1 MMSNRGMS
9 MRIALS
15 SLVLGVAAVGAG
27 SAQFGTAATASSRID
42 VKSSTARAEKALAA
56 KNADK
61 AIAFAEA
68 AVSASPR
75 DADLRTLLGRG
86 YLAAGRLLSAETAF
100 SDALTL
106 DGGQGRAAL
115 NLALVQTALGK
126 TDLARR
132 TIADHAAL
140 FTPSDRGLALA
151 LAGDVPG
158 AVALLE
164 ATIRADSGDARTRQ
178 NLALSYAL
186 AGRWKEAR
194 VMAAYDLT
202 PADADA
208 RIIQWSQFVRPSAAS
223 DQVASLLGI
232 NPVVDAGQPEML
244 ALAPAA
250 TPAKPP
256 AMLAQA
262 RPAPMIVAV
271 TAAASAVA
279 ETAQAVAL
287 APVAPSAVAPEAP
300 APVPGLMLA
309 AAPAAEP
316 VASVVPAETAAP
328 AISETRL
335 AAYAGVTF
343 APRAEVVQALPA
355 SYTAYQPQ
363 SRAALYAPQ
372 RIAVAQVATRVARPA
387 VQRAAYAPR
396 SANGRYVV
404 QLGAFSSAA
413 RLEAGWDRAVRRFG
427 LLGDYTPSST
437 TFVRASTYH
446 RLSVGGF
453 ETRAEAVALCEKLHA
468 AGGKCF
474 VRTTAGDAPLQWA
487 RRNTGAQLASR

>member
-1 MMSNRGMS
+1 MSNRGMS

-27 SAQFGTAATASSRID
+27 SAQLGTAATASSRID
-42 VKSSTARAEKALAA
+42 VKSSVARAEKALAA

-100 SDALTL
+100 ADALTL

-140 FTPSDRGLALA
+140 LAPSDQGLALA

-158 AVALLE
+158 AIALLE
-164 ATIRADSGDARTRQ
+164 SAVRAAAGDARTRQ

-208 RIIQWSQFVRPSAAS
+208 RIIQWSQFVRPTAAS

-232 NPVVDAGQPEML
+232 NPVVDGGQPTML
-244 ALAPAA
+244 ALAPAPL
-250 TPAKPP
+250 PAKTPV
-256 AMLAQA
+256 MLAQA
-262 RPAPMIVAV
+262 QPAPMIVAV

-279 ETAQAVAL
+279 DTALAVAQAPAAPERPAPTEVA
-287 APVAPSAVAPEAP
+287 AVAAP
-300 APVPGLMLA
+300 APLSA
-309 AAPAAEP
+309 ADPAVAD
-316 VASVVPAETAAP
+316 VAAASVV
-328 AISETRL
+328 SDTRL
-335 AAYAGVTF
+335 AAYAGVIF

-355 SYTAYQPQ
+355 SYAAYQPQ

-372 RIAVAQVATRVARPA
+372 RIAAAQVATRVARPL

-413 RLEAGWDRAVRRFG
+413 RLEAGWDRAVRRFSQ
-427 LLGDYTPSST
+427 LGEYVPSST
-437 TFVRASTYH
+437 TFVSGSTYH